1 VFAKVG
7 MQSIC
12 PVLTWRS
19 NLRLRFRLELVGA
32 DLEGDVR
39 GKDRLVL
46 AVKGEVAGRAASFG
60 NVHLEVNTG
69 VKRSEGI

>member
-1 VFAKVG
+1 
-7 MQSIC
+7 
-12 PVLTWRS
+12 
-19 NLRLRFRLELVGA
+19 LRFRLELVGA

-46 AVKGEVAGRAASFG
+46 AVKCEVAGRAASFG